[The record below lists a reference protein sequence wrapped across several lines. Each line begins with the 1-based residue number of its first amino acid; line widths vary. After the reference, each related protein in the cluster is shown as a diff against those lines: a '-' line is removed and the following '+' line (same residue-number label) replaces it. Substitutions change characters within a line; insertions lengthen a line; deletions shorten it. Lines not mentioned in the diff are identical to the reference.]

1 SRMQRGMV
9 LWLCSGKPCGQT
21 RGERAVSKPGS
32 AGSCCTCTCTC
43 AAPASTAADGGSSR
57 VVRGGLGPFVC
68 IPSRCPVLSCVVL
81 SSPISREHTGRW
93 MSSWLAGWQAAV
105 GHACV
110 SLPAFLAIPC
120 TGRARTAPLPL
131 AQCLHSNRIRSALW
145 LQQDQRERDGGSAA
159 ATEECGPRPVPSEVS
174 AAAAAVAISVHW
186 PLPEHGSGRAYLA
199 DWLTGWLS
207 RLPWQQTW
215 LLWRRHKASSRC
227 PIVGAGSGCSRPASR
242 CMTVPRSCAAWQGCC
257 CSVGMVCWMRH
268 PCCPERWNAPDAFCT
283 RALVAMPRTRLSFRP
298 SVCLSGL
305 VWSGLVWSVWS
316 GLGGQSHCSQGRV
329 SVSVESQH
337 AGWIPATHP
346 SNCDRSDSPGTVART
361 MHAAGT
367 RGCPGRESTARWL
380 WTAADSRQPTAD
392 SRQ

>member
-1 SRMQRGMV
+1 MQRSMV
-9 LWLCSGKPCGQT
+9 LWLGSGKPCGQT

-43 AAPASTAADGGSSR
+43 AAPASTAADGGSGR

-81 SSPISREHTGRW
+81 SSPMSREHTSGW
-93 MSSWLAGWQAAV
+93 MSSWLAGWLAAV

-159 ATEECGPRPVPSEVS
+159 ATEECGTRPVPSEVS
-174 AAAAAVAISVHW
+174 AAAAAVAISMHW
-186 PLPEHGSGRAYLA
+186 SLPEHGSGRVYLA

-207 RLPWQQTW
+207 RLPWQQTG
-215 LLWRRHKASSRC
+215 LLWRRHKASSGC
-227 PIVGAGSGCSRPASR
+227 PIVGTGSGCSRPVSR

-257 CSVGMVCWMRH
+257 CGVGMVCWMRH
-268 PCCPERWNAPDAFCT
+268 PCCPGRWNAPDAFCT
-283 RALVAMPRTRLSFRP
+283 RALVVMPRTRLSVCPSVRL
-298 SVCLSGL
+298 SVCL
-305 VWSGLVWSVWS
+305 SGLVWSVWS

-329 SVSVESQH
+329 SVSVESQR

-346 SNCDRSDSPGTVART
+346 SNCDRSDSPGTVCKDDACGRDARL
-361 MHAAGT
+361 
-367 RGCPGRESTARWL
+367 P
-380 WTAADSRQPTAD
+380 WTGKHGPLAVDSSRQPTAD
-392 SRQ
+392 S